1 MNTRGPRF
9 RAKLSICAALAAACL
24 AARPGGAAAG
34 ATGRIEG
41 IVKISV
47 PVPAAPPSAAYGS
60 RRIAPVPAPQSEITN
75 VIVYVKNAPR
85 PASVPP
91 MRASIVQRDETFVP
105 HVVAITA
112 GSTVDFPNGDPFF
125 HDVFSLSRNGSFD
138 LGSYPKGKSK
148 SERFPKPGL
157 IKVYCHLHS
166 HMSASIM
173 VFDHPYFAIPS
184 ADGSFAIDDVP
195 VGTLTV
201 TAWHERIGDSSQQVT
216 IEAGRPAALQFSLP
230 ITAK

>member
-1 MNTRGPRF
+1 VV
-9 RAKLSICAALAAACL
+9 AAAWL
-24 AARPGGAAAG
+24 AGRPGAAAPP

-41 IVKISV
+41 KVTISV
-47 PVPAAPPSAAYGS
+47 PVAAAPPSAAYGS
-60 RRIAPVPAPQSEITN
+60 RRIAPTPAPQSEVTN
-75 VIVYVKNAPR
+75 VIVYVKNAPK
-85 PASVPP
+85 PASVAPV
-91 MRASIVQRDETFVP
+91 RASIVQENETFVP

-184 ADGSFAIDDVP
+184 ADGSFVIDAVP
-195 VGTLTV
+195 VGALSV
-201 TAWHERIGDSSQQVT
+201 TAWHERIGDSSQEVM
-216 IEAGRPAALQFSLP
+216 IEAGHPTALQFSLP
-230 ITAK
+230 ITTK